1 MKLWIHH
8 HAITTAISSAR
19 RKLFHITIII
29 YLVCSIPVSSI
40 AQGKLP
46 VTLPTIGQKVI
57 QLFGILEKK
66 IFKKHNDSSDAASRT
81 HHGIHLF
88 GKNKKT
94 FASTAVDTA
103 GMPVEDSI
111 TPNVDIST
119 LNKSPHPSVEIFGY
133 HPYWIS
139 QSPDAYIKEY
149 LTTIAY
155 FAYQVNPED
164 GSMTNL
170 DKNSSPAALK
180 NAAGKA
186 VVTIINIGASQN
198 KTFLGNTA
206 AQGKLINSLVQ
217 LVGQQKLNGVSVDFE
232 EVPHANRTD
241 YTAFI
246 KALATA
252 LHQQDK
258 DLQVSIAIPAL
269 DPEEI
274 FDVGAL
280 ASYVDYFIIMA
291 YDYYW
296 RGSTVAG
303 PNSPLISNTPW
314 PRNMN
319 ITYAI
324 AKFIARQAPPAKI
337 LLGVPYYG
345 TQWQTKGLNYP
356 SDKLSYN
363 SLTYYQIKQLLGNN
377 QSSFDQESLTEYYT
391 YTKDGKDYQVWFDGP
406 KSLSEKYQFVIRNH
420 LGGIAIWCLGYDRN
434 SKELWQTLVNNFDT
448 TQVETIRI
456 QSPADT
462 MMLAAISSAAASR
475 DSSLII
481 ANNVTTDSTA
491 TSNIPSGNILKL
503 IGVTGMKQVALAGL
517 LILGNFFLLGFVV
530 AMANKKLETL
540 LKDKLAVVHIVF
552 ALLLIGVIILLL
564 TTQGINNG
572 WQMFGFG
579 AAGGLLI
586 GSIIKIGVKS
596 RKELP

>member
-1 MKLWIHH
+1 MKLWTHH
-8 HAITTAISSAR
+8 HATSMAISSTR
-19 RKLFHITIII
+19 
-29 YLVCSIPVSSI
+29 SI
-40 AQGKLP
+40 ALP
-46 VTLPTIGQKVI
+46 VVFIVSIFISIAPSAAQEKFPLPLPTIGQKVL
-57 QLFGILEKK
+57 QLVGVLEKE
-66 IFKKHNDSSDAASRT
+66 IFKKHTDSAGTPSRT

-88 GKNKKT
+88 GKDKKT

-111 TPNVDIST
+111 VPNVHIST
-119 LNKSPHPSVEIFGY
+119 INKSVHPSVEIFGY

-139 QSPDAYIKEY
+139 QSPDTYIKEY

-170 DKNSSPAALK
+170 DKKSSPAALK
-180 NAAGKA
+180 NAAGKT
-186 VVTIINIGASQN
+186 VVTIINIGAAQN
-198 KTFLGNTA
+198 KTFFSNTT
-206 AQGKLINSLVQ
+206 AQGKLINNLVQ
-217 LVGQQKLNGVSVDFE
+217 LVAQQKLNGVSVDFE
-232 EVPHANRTD
+232 EVPYAHRTD

-252 LHQQDK
+252 LHTQNK

-269 DPEEI
+269 DPQGI
-274 FDVGAL
+274 FDVGSL

-314 PRNMN
+314 PHGMN
-319 ITYAI
+319 ITSAI
-324 AKFIARQAPPAKI
+324 AKFIARQAPPSKI
-337 LLGVPYYG
+337 LLGIPYYG

-356 SDKLSYN
+356 SDQLSYN
-363 SLTYYQIKQLLGNN
+363 SLTYYQVKALIGNN
-377 QSSFDQESLTEYYT
+377 PSSFDNESLTEYYT

-434 SKELWQTLVNNFDT
+434 SKELWQALVDNFDT
-448 TQVETIRI
+448 THVENIRI

-462 MMLAAISSAAASR
+462 AMLAAISSAAASH
-475 DSSLII
+475 DSTLMT
-481 ANNVTTDSTA
+481 AAAPTDSTA
-491 TSNIPSGNILKL
+491 INNIPGGNIWKM
-503 IGVTGMKQVALAGL
+503 IGVTGAKQMALAGL
-517 LILGNFFLLGFVV
+517 LVLGSFFLLGFVV

-552 ALLLIGVIILLL
+552 ALLLIGITILLL
-564 TTQGINNG
+564 TTTGITNA

-579 AAGGLLI
+579 AAGGLLV
-586 GSIIKIGVKS
+586 GSIVKLGVKS
-596 RKELP
+596 KRDLP